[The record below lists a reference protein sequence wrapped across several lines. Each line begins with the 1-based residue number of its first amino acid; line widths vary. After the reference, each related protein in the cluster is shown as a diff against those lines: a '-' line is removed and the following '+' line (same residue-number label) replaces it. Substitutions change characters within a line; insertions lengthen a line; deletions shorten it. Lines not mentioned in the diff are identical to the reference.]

1 MKNCLVYET
10 QGLHPANSALPQ
22 AHVEREA
29 QATCPPA
36 KKGQPTTLLGRLHP
50 GGGTLSEL
58 GCISVV
64 MQQYGQIPD
73 GWIMML
79 TQV

>member
-1 MKNCLVYET
+1 M
-10 QGLHPANSALPQ
+10 
-22 AHVEREA
+22 
-29 QATCPPA
+29 PPA